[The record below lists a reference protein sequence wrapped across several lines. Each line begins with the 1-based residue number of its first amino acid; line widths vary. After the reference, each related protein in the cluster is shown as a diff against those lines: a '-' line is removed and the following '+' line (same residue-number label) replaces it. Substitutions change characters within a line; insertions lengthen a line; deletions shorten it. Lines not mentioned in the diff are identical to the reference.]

1 MKVSKI
7 IKSLTLSTMLC
18 WVTLVSATAAA
29 APTPRLEIDEDHDDF
44 MEAVEH
50 GLIQSFSALQS
61 TVARQL
67 HGRIIKVELEEDD
80 DIWVY
85 ELKLLDPNNNIVKVE
100 YDARTLSIIKIS
112 GRQLENII
120 KGTE

>member
-1 MKVSKI
+1 MKVGKI
-7 IKSLTLSTMLC
+7 IKSLTLSALIC
-18 WVTLVSATAAA
+18 WVALMSATAMA

-44 MEAVEH
+44 MEAVEQ
-50 GLIQSFSALQS
+50 GLIQSFSALQT

-80 DIWVY
+80 DIWIY
-85 ELKLLDPNNNIVKVE
+85 ELKLLDPQNNIVKVE